1 MGKIHYLTAEGLA
14 KLKADLAEAEKQR
27 PIISKQI
34 GEAIDKGDLS
44 ENAEYD
50 AAKDAQGLL
59 ELKISKLQNLIVNA
73 RVLNEDQIS
82 TDKVQILT
90 KVKMKNLI
98 NNKVVEYML
107 VGESE
112 ANFKEGKLAAGT
124 PIGKALMGKRIG
136 DIVEVTVPSGIIKFE
151 ILDISL

>member
-1 MGKIHYLTAEGLA
+1 MEKVHYLTAEGLA

-59 ELKISKLQNLIVNA
+59 ELRISKLQNLVVNA
-73 RVLNEDQIS
+73 RVLNENQIS
-82 TDKVQILT
+82 TDKVQLLT
-90 KVKMKNLI
+90 KVKMKNLL
-98 NNKVVEYML
+98 NNKIVEYML

-112 ANFKEGKLAAGT
+112 ANFKEGKLASGT
-124 PIGKALMGKRIG
+124 PIGKALMGRKIG

-151 ILDISL
+151 ILDITI